1 MSRGTA
7 SCGIVFPDGK
17 QRNNTRK
24 MCRLLFP
31 ADEVRE
37 RLVCPQPR
45 SLPPHPHP
53 LFQCHSWAAYPLRGL
68 QMGVPVLQPQCGGTA
83 KGPFALAGLTLL
95 YQLSEIPGLPCCC
108 QPPRSPDLVL
118 TPQLTSWLLSI
129 YSSPT
134 PRLLP
139 AFPKSSRSGAAS
151 LLQAPAQGCWPET
164 DAARNPCFHTHT
176 PPPKHPLQA
185 PWGKGLAPLWS
196 PAVRMLLQPLEHLG
210 AGSVSAEPSREMG
223 QRGGRLWLLRM
234 DRCFI
239 QTLGLSQPS
248 GKRGCK
254 GQHGMLLSCFPARRE
269 SLWTPGAAATL
280 VMGRAAFPHPDAS
293 LVLCQHPCCC
303 HPWGLSWSQG
313 GVSFYPGRF

>member
-68 QMGVPVLQPQCGGTA
+68 QTGVPVLQPQCGGTA

-139 AFPKSSRSGAAS
+139 VFPKSSRSGAAS

-176 PPPKHPLQA
+176 HPPKASTASPLGKGTGSALVPCSEDAFATAGA
-185 PWGKGLAPLWS
+185 PWSRLRVCRAKSGDGTEGRPALAVADGQMFYPDTWPFS
-196 PAVRMLLQPLEHLG
+196 AIREARLQ
-210 AGSVSAEPSREMG
+210 
-223 QRGGRLWLLRM
+223 
-234 DRCFI
+234 
-239 QTLGLSQPS
+239 
-248 GKRGCK
+248 
-254 GQHGMLLSCFPARRE
+254 
-269 SLWTPGAAATL
+269 
-280 VMGRAAFPHPDAS
+280 RAAWDALQLLPS
-293 LVLCQHPCCC
+293 EKGITVDAWCC
-303 HPWGLSWSQG
+303 S
-313 GVSFYPGRF
+313 YPGNGKSCLSPS